1 MGERFNGMVSK
12 NVPLI
17 SYVTRRMVTGH
28 KNELTNRIAAELGV
42 KLTAKQ
48 SGHALMSIKG
58 DPAKIEVVESL
69 ILALDQ
75 KAQIIV
81 DRNGLKTTGDVR
93 REHWNHLRV
102 DLDAL
107 LAQAQDAL
115 ARGTSVT
122 PDFMASALPVAKGP
136 VNDNPIPTEAL
147 LSTAVATPVFDE
159 ASKGKAASPP
169 APKIKKRVAFKNN
182 AEFQPLNVS
191 QALTYIAALDNV
203 LAAEDGKRSKE
214 FVNSY
219 VYAGGP
225 AGGGKTYTALKA
237 AADAYQQG
245 MVDEIIIIRPPTTA
259 GKDPGAMPGDKKK
272 KSEPY
277 LTGGIASNLEK
288 ITGLTMG
295 ELEQKK
301 VVRGI
306 LPDWERGETYGTKES
321 PVFVII
327 DEPQNL
333 TVQQAELLVTRLG
346 EGSIMLWCGDIGGK
360 QNDLKNQ
367 VPGLAHLIATQG
379 AGKMNDAVLNRAS
392 AFIRFTEEDSA
403 ARNKILPHV
412 LKALSSP
419 PDAYASLMQTF
430 QEAGQNPRLTAS
442 IEGIRLYAVDILEKT
457 SIMTSKHYEKKIKRE
472 FPFLF
477 GLVLEGTVVGANVT
491 VLRPEGRHI

>member
-1 MGERFNGMVSK
+1 MGERFNGMGSK
-12 NVPLI
+12 NLPLI
-17 SYVTRRMVTGH
+17 SYVTRRMVNGH
-28 KNELTNRIAAELGV
+28 KSEFIHRIAAELGV
-42 KLTAKQ
+42 KVTAKQ
-48 SGHALMSIKG
+48 GDHPLMCVKG
-58 DPAKIEVVESL
+58 DTAKIEVVESL

-75 KAQIIV
+75 KAQIIA
-81 DRNGLKTTGDVR
+81 DRNGLNTTGDVR

-102 DLDAL
+102 DLDTL
-107 LAQAQDAL
+107 LAQAKDAL
-115 ARGTSVT
+115 VRGISVT
-122 PDFMASALPVAKGP
+122 PDFMTSAAAVALPAVKSP
-136 VNDNPIPTEAL
+136 VNDNPISTEAL
-147 LSTAVATPVFDE
+147 LSTAAATPAFDE
-159 ASKGKAASPP
+159 ASKEKAASQP

-191 QALTYIAALDNV
+191 QALTYVAALDNV
-203 LAAEDGKRSKE
+203 LAAEDGKRSRE

-277 LTGGIASNLEK
+277 LTGGIATNLEK

-295 ELEQKK
+295 DLEQKK

-379 AGKMNDAVLNRAS
+379 AGKMSNAVLSRAT
-392 AFIRFTEEDSA
+392 AFIQFTEQDSA

-419 PDAYASLMQTF
+419 PDEYASLMGEF
-430 QEAGQNPRLTAS
+430 NLAGQNPRLAAS
-442 IEGIRLYAVDILEKT
+442 IEAIRIYAVDILEKT
-457 SIMTSKHYEKKIKRE
+457 AEMTRKHYEKQIKKDYA
-472 FPFLF
+472 
-477 GLVLEGTVVGANVT
+477 GLYAAAHSNVT
-491 VLRPEGRHI
+491 PITAAGRHI